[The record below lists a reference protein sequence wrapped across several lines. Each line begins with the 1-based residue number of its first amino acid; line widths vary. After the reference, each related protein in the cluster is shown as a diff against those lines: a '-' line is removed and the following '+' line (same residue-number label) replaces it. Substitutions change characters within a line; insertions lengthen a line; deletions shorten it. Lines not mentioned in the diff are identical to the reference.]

1 MRMAYLAW
9 AAAACLAC
17 AGCGGS
23 RETYKYRITVI
34 PKGMTHEFWQ
44 SINRGSQRAAAD
56 LKAQRGLAVQV
67 TFQGPA
73 REDEAQ
79 PQIDIINHAVAQNV
93 SGIVLAPQ
101 HSQTMV
107 DPVERA
113 RGQNVPVLII
123 DSGLAKEDVIVKYIA
138 TNNYHG
144 GQLAGEQLLKALAA
158 RGKKA
163 PRVVLFRYK
172 RGSESTEQ
180 REKGF
185 EDVINKAIAERKARG
200 EPPITWVS
208 KDLEMG
214 ATQDEAQANS
224 RPLLSDKGDQIDGIF
239 AVNESSASGVVE
251 SLRSLGLNKKIVLVG
266 FDSSGPLQQ
275 AVRDGDVEALIVQD
289 PYRMG
294 YLGVYELVL
303 HLEGYN
309 VTPGGKKVESTGEYV
324 VTRDNLDA
332 PATRELF
339 DPEAQATRTLKVP
352 EYSK

>member
-1 MRMAYLAW
+1 MRKAYLAW

-44 SINRGSQRAAAD
+44 SIHRGSERAAAD

-67 TFQGPA
+67 HFQGPA

-79 PQIDIINHAVAQNV
+79 PQIDIINHAVAQNA
-93 SGIVLAPQ
+93 SGVVLAPQ

-107 DPVERA
+107 APVEAA

-123 DSGLAKEDVIVKYIA
+123 DSGLANPDVIVKYIA
-138 TNNYHG
+138 TDNYHG
-144 GQLAGEQLLKALAA
+144 GVLAAEQLLKALAA
-158 RGKKA
+158 RGKMA
-163 PRVVLFRYK
+163 PRIVLFRYK

-185 EDVINKAIAERKARG
+185 EDTVNKAIAERKAKG
-200 EPPITWVS
+200 EPTITWVS

-324 VTRDNLDA
+324 VTKENLDA

-339 DPEAQATRTLKVP
+339 DPEAQAKRTLKVP
-352 EYSK
+352 EYAK

>member
-1 MRMAYLAW
+1 MAYLAW

-17 AGCGGS
+17 AGCGGN
-23 RETYKYRITVI
+23 RETYKYRIVVI

-44 SINRGSQRAAAD
+44 SIHRGAERAAAD

-67 TFQGPA
+67 QFQGPA

-107 DPVERA
+107 APVEDA
-113 RGQNVPVLII
+113 RQQNVPVLII
-123 DSGLAKEDVIVKYIA
+123 DSGLANTDVIVKYIA
-138 TNNYHG
+138 TDNYHG
-144 GQLAGEQLLKALAA
+144 GQLAAEQLLKALAA

-163 PRVVLFRYK
+163 PRIVLFRYK

-185 EDVINKAIAERKARG
+185 EDVINKAIAERKATG
-200 EPPITWVS
+200 EPPIIWVS
-208 KDLEMG
+208 KNLEMG

-239 AVNESSASGVVE
+239 ACNESSASGVVE
-251 SLRSLGLNKKIVLVG
+251 SMRSLGLNKKITLVG
-266 FDSSGPLQQ
+266 FDSSGPLLQ
-275 AVRDGDVEALIVQD
+275 AVRDGDVDALIVQD

-303 HLEGYN
+303 HLEGNN

-324 VTRDNLDA
+324 VTKENLDA
-332 PATRELF
+332 ASTRGLF
-339 DPEAQATRTLKVP
+339 DPEAQAKRTLKAP
-352 EYSK
+352 EYGK

>member
-1 MRMAYLAW
+1 MRTAYLAW

-17 AGCGGS
+17 AGCGGG
-23 RETYKYRITVI
+23 REDYKYRIVVI

-44 SINRGSQRAAAD
+44 SIHRGADRAAAD

-67 TFQGPA
+67 QFQGPA

-107 DPVERA
+107 APVEAA
-113 RGQNVPVLII
+113 RQQNVPVLII

-138 TNNYHG
+138 TDNYHG
-144 GQLAGEQLLKALAA
+144 GVLAAEQLLKALEK

-163 PRVVLFRYK
+163 PRIVLFRYK

-185 EDVINKAIAERKARG
+185 EDVINKAIAERKAKG
-200 EPPITWVS
+200 EPAITWVS

-214 ATQDEAQANS
+214 ATQDDAQANS

-251 SLRSLGLNKKIVLVG
+251 SMRGLDLNKKIILVG
-266 FDSSGPLQQ
+266 FDSSGPLLQ
-275 AVRDGDVEALIVQD
+275 AVRAGDVEALIVQD

-294 YLGVYELVL
+294 YLGVWELVQ
-303 HLEGYN
+303 HLEGHN

-324 VTRDNLDA
+324 VTKENLDA
-332 PATRELF
+332 VSTRELF
-339 DPEAQATRTLKVP
+339 DPEAQSKRTLNVP
-352 EYSK
+352 EHGK

>member
-1 MRMAYLAW
+1 MAYLAW

-23 RETYKYRITVI
+23 RETPKYRITVI

-44 SINRGSQRAAAD
+44 SIHRGSERAAAD

-79 PQIDIINHAVAQNV
+79 PQIDIINHAVAQNA

-107 DPVERA
+107 APVEAA

-138 TNNYHG
+138 TDNYHG
-144 GQLAGEQLLKALAA
+144 GVLAAEQLLKALAA

-163 PRVVLFRYK
+163 PRIVLFRYK

-185 EDVINKAIAERKARG
+185 EDTINKAIAKG
-200 EPPITWVS
+200 QTITWVS

-251 SLRSLGLNKKIVLVG
+251 SMRSLGLNKKIVLVG

-303 HLEGYN
+303 RLEGFN
-309 VTPGGKKVESTGEYV
+309 VTPGGKKVESTGEHV
-324 VTRDNLDA
+324 VTKENLDA

-339 DPEAQATRTLKVP
+339 DPEAQAKRTLKVP

>member
-1 MRMAYLAW
+1 MRKAYLAW

-17 AGCGGS
+17 AGCGG

-44 SINRGSQRAAAD
+44 SIHRGAERAAAD
-56 LKAQRGLAVQV
+56 LKAQRGLAVQIHW
-67 TFQGPA
+67 QGPA

-79 PQIDIINHAVAQNV
+79 PQIDIINHAVAQNA

-107 DPVERA
+107 APVEDA
-113 RGQNVPVLII
+113 RRQNVPVLII
-123 DSGLAKEDVIVKYIA
+123 DSGLANQDVIVKYIA

-144 GQLAGEQLLKALAA
+144 GQLAAEQLLEALAA

-163 PRVVLFRYK
+163 PRIVLFRYK

-185 EDVINKAIAERKARG
+185 EDVINEAIERQKAKG
-200 EPPITWVS
+200 EPTITWVS

-224 RPLLSDKGDQIDGIF
+224 RPLLSDKGEQIDGIF
-239 AVNESSASGVVE
+239 AVNESSASGVAE
-251 SLRSLGLNKKIVLVG
+251 SLRSLGLNKKITLVG
-266 FDSSGPLQQ
+266 FDSSGPLLQ

-294 YLGVYELVL
+294 YLGVWELVQ
-303 HLEGYN
+303 HLEGQN

-324 VTRDNLDA
+324 VTKENLDA

-339 DPEAQATRTLKVP
+339 DPEAQAKRTFKAP
-352 EYSK
+352 EYGK